1 MWVYCNNCQFI
12 GGRARMR
19 HCEQHCALYYTLL
32 CASSVEYIVSQC
44 VYRLTLRDNQR
55 SSRRTRQCEMW
66 KRKGKLHSQA
76 LIRTVGNSSR
86 LNKSCNQRAE
96 PSFERAMR
104 DRLIKSSPAE
114 HTVVTNIK
122 LKHRLN
128 DVLNKKKEGGK
139 LKMANGNVRCVHVLN
154 VSVHIWRR
162 FVCLVSVFCQPPPT
176 VHTR

>member
-1 MWVYCNNCQFI
+1 
-12 GGRARMR
+12 
-19 HCEQHCALYYTLL
+19 
-32 CASSVEYIVSQC
+32 
-44 VYRLTLRDNQR
+44 
-55 SSRRTRQCEMW
+55 MW

-128 DVLNKKKEGGK
+128 DLLNKKKREAGWRWLMAMYGVYMCLMCLYTFDGASFALCQCFVNLHQLYTHGNLKPQTELTWTATVQLSTTNFSLPKRTSKHTFVFGRIVHRAKSEG
-139 LKMANGNVRCVHVLN
+139 HYE
-154 VSVHIWRR
+154 
-162 FVCLVSVFCQPPPT
+162 
-176 VHTR
+176 